1 MNKMSYSFIHSFI
14 TINRLSAIGSRARG
28 LIHDDILPNYKR
40 NAVPCTARGCKWP
53 KDGRYVKIPITISSR
68 YTGAERNFI
77 IRSLVTF
84 YRSTCIRFYW
94 RQSWQSSYIHF
105 FSGKGCYSSL
115 GRQGGQQMIS
125 LKSNGCLFTGTV
137 QHEVLH
143 ALGFHHEQVRSD
155 RDKYIQILTKN
166 IRQGKEHNFVK
177 VATNNLDT
185 PYDFQ
190 SVMHYSKF
198 AFSRN
203 GSPTIVSKTGGDF
216 GRATEMSA
224 NDIARINRL
233 YQCRR

>member
-1 MNKMSYSFIHSFI
+1 MHSDIRMNL
-14 TINRLSAIGSRARG
+14 R
-28 LIHDDILPNYKR
+28 R
-40 NAVPCTARGCKWP
+40 NADPCVTKGCKWP
-53 KDGRYVKIPITISSR
+53 KYGGYVRIPVTISSR
-68 YTGAERNFI
+68 YSRAERNSI
-77 IRSLVTF
+77 IRSLLTF
-84 YRSTCIRFYW
+84 HRPTCIRFYW
-94 RQSWQSSYIHF
+94 RRFWHRNYINF
-105 FSGKGCYSSL
+105 FSGDGCWSYL
-115 GRQGGQQMIS
+115 GRQGGGQPIS
-125 LKSNGCLFTGTV
+125 LKRNGCLFMGTV

-143 ALGFHHEQVRSD
+143 ALGFHHEHVRSD
-155 RDKYIQILTKN
+155 RDKYVQILTEN
-166 IRQGKEHNFVK
+166 IQPGNERNFVK

-233 YQCRR
+233 YQC